1 MNLRLHQMRALVA
14 VVEYGSIRSA
24 ARALHVSQTALTK
37 SLRQLEEE
45 AEVCLLVRNSRGVRL
60 TTAGEKLF
68 VRANLI
74 SRQMEL
80 ACEELNSAAHEGE
93 GTIRVAVSSMISFE
107 QMGRA
112 VQKFRHRYPRIRL
125 TFFDGVTSRA
135 VDQLRNGVVD
145 CAFVGVVGDAFKEQF
160 NVQPLHRFPL
170 KIMVREDHPVRSNPT
185 AEVLSKMEWIMSIS
199 RHRGNSSV
207 LNNMFESAGYER
219 PDWLLLYD
227 TGNALSLL
235 RYTYAAALVP
245 SVWEGQVGLQGVVEI
260 HVPELNPGFMEIAL
274 LTLPDVPL
282 TAPMQHFV
290 DCAVEVLIEPAGAW
304 NDMAPHAS
312 GHAVPAISLMAN
324 TA

>member
-37 SLRQLEEE
+37 SLKQLEEE
-45 AEVCLLVRNSRGVRL
+45 SEVGLLVRNSRGVRL
-60 TTAGEKLF
+60 TAAGEKLF

-80 ACEELNSAAHEGE
+80 ACEELHGSAHENG
-93 GTIRVAVSSMISFE
+93 GSIRVAVSPMISFE
-107 QMGRA
+107 QIGRA
-112 VQKFRHRYPRIRL
+112 VQKFRHRYPRVRL

-135 VDQLRNGVVD
+135 VEQLRSGAID
-145 CAFVGVVGDAFKEQF
+145 CAFVGLVGDAFKDQF

-170 KIMVREDHPVRSNPT
+170 KIMVREDHPIRANPT
-185 AEVLSKMEWIMSIS
+185 AEVLSKMEWIMSVS
-199 RHRGNSSV
+199 RHRGSSSI
-207 LNNMFESAGYER
+207 LNTMFEAAGYAQPE
-219 PDWLLLYD
+219 WLLLYD

-245 SVWEGQVGLQGVVEI
+245 AVWQGQIGLQGVVEI
-260 HVPELNPGFMEIAL
+260 MVPELNPGFMEIAM

-282 TAPMQHFV
+282 TAPMQHFI
-290 DCAVEVLIEPAGAW
+290 DCAVEVLMEPGVQW
-304 NDMAPHAS
+304 DAPMTAKTVR
-312 GHAVPAISLMAN
+312 AEPRLSLMSN
-324 TA
+324 